1 MFKYK
6 GKFICINLVH
16 MDTFEL
22 LTHTGLSKKEASVY
36 TALLERGVLSL
47 SEISK
52 ETHIHRPA
60 LYSLLPKMQKDG
72 LIGTSQKQR
81 RVLYHA
87 ESPTRIIDTYTK
99 EHEDIKNRLEV
110 LKETYEYRSPDKPL
124 IKYFEGRKGITYVFD
139 DVAHTL
145 PRGATFYRYSARMGG
160 NTKDFE
166 HTFYAKTRDTKGIE
180 RLVITSEE
188 KAAAKVKK
196 LNRSIK
202 TIPKEYDLFEDNVSL
217 VIYGDKTAYVDYGS
231 NTAFI
236 IESSKIARFQEKLFK
251 LLYRKL

>member
-1 MFKYK
+1 
-6 GKFICINLVH
+6 

-36 TALLERGVLSL
+36 TTLLERGPLSL
-47 SEISK
+47 SDISR
-52 ETHIHRPA
+52 ETHINRPA
-60 LYSLLPKMQKDG
+60 LYSLLPKMQRDG
-72 LIGTSQKQR
+72 LVSSSQKKR
-81 RVLYHA
+81 RVQYYA
-87 ESPTRIIDTYTK
+87 ESPERIIAEYTK
-99 EHEDIKNRLEV
+99 EHEDIKER
-110 LKETYEYRSPDKPL
+110 LKELNDTYKYSSPYKPT
-124 IKYFEGRKGITYVFD
+124 IKYFEGRKGVTFVFD

-145 PRGATFYRYSARMGG
+145 PRGATFYRYSARMSG
-160 NTKDFE
+160 NTKDFAN
-166 HTFYAKTRDTKGIE
+166 TFYAKTRDSKGLE

-188 KAAAKVKK
+188 KAVAKVKK

-251 LLYRKL
+251 LLYKKL

>member
-1 MFKYK
+1 
-6 GKFICINLVH
+6 

-22 LTHTGLSKKEASVY
+22 LTHTGLNKKEAAIY
-36 TALLERGVLSL
+36 TALLERGPLSL
-47 SEISK
+47 SDVSK
-52 ETHIHRPA
+52 ETHINRPA

-72 LIGTSQKQR
+72 LISTSQKQR
-81 RVLYHA
+81 RILYYA
-87 ESPTRIIDTYTK
+87 ENPKRIIERYNK
-99 EHEDIKNRLEV
+99 EHIEIKERLEE
-110 LKETYEYRSPDKPL
+110 LKETYDYRSPDKPM
-124 IKYFEGRKGITYVFD
+124 IKYFEGKKGVTFVFD

-166 HTFYAKTRDTKGIE
+166 NTFYTKTRDSKGLE
-180 RLVITSEE
+180 RLVITSED
-188 KAAAKVKK
+188 KGNAKVKK

-236 IESSKIARFQEKLFK
+236 IESSKIAHFQEKLFK
-251 LLYRKL
+251 LLYKKL